1 MATYY
6 KYAEREAESYVDW
19 GAIGKSMSDMLLEK
33 DKLRNEKRAAI
44 DQASR
49 DFGEVLANAPQGEHV
64 GARQQALEYGD
75 NASQFMRMQDV
86 LLKSGQMDLRS
97 YTVAR
102 QNILDDTDRAFKMNE
117 AYQKMF
123 KEKMD
128 RYKNNDSSYYE
139 VEGMERVE
147 GFGNFSQSGLWIN
160 PTTGKVS
167 VAMKDLQKVNGQD
180 VYVMAENPNNM
191 TSIDAINGL
200 ILGKWDK
207 YKPDAVT
214 TALADANGKQIQSM
228 MSGSAIT
235 KIEDILQKP
244 DYINAETNAINAA
257 LANPFDRMSL
267 LTDTITT
274 APNGKTYRFT
284 RDEADAKQN
293 PEAILM
299 KIDPASG
306 TETPQL
312 SDEQLENSTEWMRTD
327 ARRKYDYE
335 KTITQK
341 QQRMYDANA
350 AAARGKA
357 DEKES
362 LINAWVLLRTGTPQQ
377 KNASLQYLNGSPFLK
392 DQGLGELSFNADG
405 NAIVF
410 NYVDKDGKPLQ
421 SVEKPF
427 EVDNEPLS
435 GADWLMSGS
444 EAFGTLTETEKK
456 KHSGGD
462 YVFDEAQ
469 KGMSAKR
476 TFTPQAAA
484 PTPTGEVNIP
494 ALQQTVKAQSGFVY
508 EDNPEETAKQMD
520 TLFGQYGFTFT
531 PIVGKV
537 SNGYTDK
544 VRVASTLP
552 GVDPIELSVDNVNNE
567 GQFKEYIQKNMDERY
582 IKKLTEGAEGDAIFG
597 GG

>member
-6 KYAEREAESYVDW
+6 KYAEREADSYVDW

-33 DKLRNEKRAAI
+33 DKIRNEKRAAL
-44 DQASR
+44 DEASR
-49 DFGEVLANAPQGEHV
+49 QFGEVLANAPQGEHV
-64 GARQQALEYGD
+64 GARQQALEYAN

-86 LLKSGQMDLRS
+86 LLKSGQLDLRD
-97 YTVAR
+97 YTIAR
-102 QNILDDTDRAFKMNE
+102 QNILDDTERAFKMNE

-128 RYKNNDSSYYE
+128 RYKNDESSLYE
-139 VEGMERVE
+139 VEAMERVE

-167 VAMKDLQKVNGQD
+167 VAMKDLQKINGKD

-214 TALADANGKQIQSM
+214 TAIAAANGKQINSI
-228 MSGSAIT
+228 MSSGAIT

-257 LANPFDRMSL
+257 LSNPFDRMSL
-267 LTDTITT
+267 LTDTMQT
-274 APNGKTYRFT
+274 APNGKQYRFT
-284 RDEADAKQN
+284 RDEADAKAN

-312 SDEQLENSTEWMRTD
+312 SDEQIKDSTEWMRTD

-341 QQRMYDANA
+341 QQRMYDKNA
-350 AAARGKA
+350 ADASRQSQER
-357 DEKES
+357 DQ
-362 LINAWVLLRTGTPQQ
+362 LLNAWKLLRSG
-377 KNASLQYLNGSPFLK
+377 NLQEKAAALEYLNGSPFLK
-392 DQGLGELSFNADG
+392 EQGLGSIGFNADG
-405 NAIVF
+405 TGVVF
-410 NYVDKDGKPLQ
+410 QYVDKDGNPLNAIEKPLKV
-421 SVEKPF
+421 SGT
-427 EVDNEPLS
+427 NLS
-435 GADWLMSGS
+435 GSDWMMSGS
-444 EAFGTLTETEKK
+444 EAFGNLTPTEIK

-462 YVFDEAQ
+462 YEFNEAQ
-469 KGMSAKR
+469 KGMKAKR
-476 TFTPQAAA
+476 TFTPQATTA
-484 PTPTGEVNIP
+484 TGEINMPSVVQDI
-494 ALQQTVKAQSGFVY
+494 QSQSGFIT
-508 EDNPEETAKQMD
+508 EDDPVSTANKLTQ
-520 TLFGQYGFTFT
+520 LYGKYGFTFT
-531 PIVGKV
+531 PV
-537 SNGYTDK
+537 
-544 VRVASTLP
+544 P
-552 GVDPIELSVDNVNNE
+552 GTV
-567 GQFKEYIQKNMDERY
+567 YDEVT
-582 IKKLTEGAEGDAIFG
+582 ITPTKAGAEPITIPVDEPDTESEFKNFIQSNIDEMYMKQSGATG
-597 GG
+597 QGVGSKYNTPGK

>member
-6 KYAEREAESYVDW
+6 KYVEREADSYVDW

-33 DKLRNEKRAAI
+33 DKIRTEKREAL
-44 DQASR
+44 DEASR
-49 DFGEVLANAPQGEHV
+49 QFGEVLANAPQGEHV
-64 GARQQALEYGD
+64 GARQQALEYAN
-75 NASQFMRMQDV
+75 NASQFMRMQDI
-86 LLKSGQMDLRS
+86 LLKSGQLDLKS
-97 YTVAR
+97 YTIAR

-123 KEKMD
+123 KEKME
-128 RYKNNDSSYYE
+128 RYKNNESSLYE
-139 VEGMERVE
+139 VEAMERVE

-167 VAMKDLQKVNGQD
+167 VAMKDLQKVNGKD

-207 YKPDAVT
+207 YNADAVT
-214 TALADANGKQIQSM
+214 TAIAEANGKQIDSM
-228 MSGSAIT
+228 MSGGAIT
-235 KIEDILQKP
+235 KIEDILKKP

-267 LTDTITT
+267 LTDTIPS
-274 APNGKTYRFT
+274 APNGKPYRFT
-284 RDEADAKQN
+284 RDETDAKNN

-306 TETPQL
+306 TETPQF
-312 SDEQLENSTEWMRTD
+312 SDEQLEVSIEWMRKD
-327 ARRKYDYE
+327 ARRKYNYE

-350 AAARGKA
+350 AAAKAKA
-357 DEKES
+357 DEKDA
-362 LINAWVLLRTGTPQQ
+362 LVNAWKLLRTGTPQQ
-377 KNASLQYLNGSPFLK
+377 KNAALQYLNGSPFLK
-392 DQGLGELSFNADG
+392 EQGLGEISFNADG

-427 EVDNEPLS
+427 EVNGTPLS
-435 GADWLMSGS
+435 GVEWLMSGS
-444 EAFGTLTETEKK
+444 EAFGNLTEAEKK
-456 KHSGGD
+456 KHGGGD

-469 KGMSAKR
+469 KGMKAKR
-476 TFTPQAAA
+476 TFTPQAT
-484 PTPTGEVNIP
+484 TPTGEVNIP
-494 ALQQTVKAQSGFVY
+494 ALQQSVKAQSGFVY
-508 EDNPEETAKQMD
+508 EDNPEETVKEME
-520 TLFGQYGFTFT
+520 TRFGQYGFAFT
-531 PIVGKV
+531 PIRGTFT
-537 SNGYTDK
+537 NGYTDK
-544 VRVASTLP
+544 VRVSSTLP
-552 GVDPIELSVDNVNNE
+552 GVDPIELSVDDTSNE

-582 IKKLTEGAEGDAIFG
+582 IKSLTQGAEGDAIFG
-597 GG
+597 Q